1 MTTYLIIG
9 EYSKAAFHSML
20 IDSSRP
26 CDREAS
32 AKALFESIHIK
43 LLNIFYSISSGSIIC
58 VVDSSAKK
66 ISEIC
71 MITMASGAF
80 QKIHA
85 EELITMREMNEV
97 IKKSKKNLREC
108 KSPINS

>member
-1 MTTYLIIG
+1 
-9 EYSKAAFHSML
+9 
-20 IDSSRP
+20 
-26 CDREAS
+26 
-32 AKALFESIHIK
+32 
-43 LLNIFYSISSGSIIC
+43 
-58 VVDSSAKK
+58 
-66 ISEIC
+66 